1 VWYNANDPLDR
12 RELIVPPHPY
22 IAIEGA
28 IGVGKTSLA
37 RILCEALSAEILL
50 EVFEEN
56 PFLSDFY
63 TDRARYAFQTQIFF
77 LLSRYRQQHRVIA
90 HTIRTSPL
98 VSDYLFA
105 KDWLFAH
112 LNLAGDELAMYERV
126 HSILG
131 EQIPTPSLIVYL
143 KAPTDTLMRRI
154 AFRDRA
160 YERQMSLEYI
170 EALRLAYEKFFSQYT
185 VTKVLAVD
193 TEDLDFVHDQA
204 ARIEIVGRMTN
215 AIRGGAFQ
223 LPFPGLPPRTETP
236 ADLDTGRRLPDF
248 QRIHRVRDL
257 VQGPTSNLFFDFL
270 GLTEQLGELG
280 RTLRAVWSKQDQ
292 FLAQVGNREEA
303 KDKALEE
310 VALDLQHQLADVFS
324 TLLRVANSAGIDLE
338 SAYLSK
344 MQRSSTADDLR

>member
-1 VWYNANDPLDR
+1 MS
-12 RELIVPPHPY
+12 PHPY

-37 RILCEALSAEILL
+37 RILGEAVAAETLL

-90 HTIRTSPL
+90 RTITTSPL

-126 HSILG
+126 HAILG
-131 EQIPTPSLIVYL
+131 EQIPAPSLVVYL

-160 YERQMSLEYI
+160 YERQISPEYI
-170 EALRLAYEKFFSQYT
+170 EALRLAYEKFFSEYT
-185 VTKVLAVD
+185 VTKVLAID
-193 TEDLDFVHDQA
+193 TEDLDFVHDNA
-204 ARIEIVGRMTN
+204 ARMEIVGRMKN
-215 AIRGGAFQ
+215 AIRGDSYQ
-223 LPFPGLPPRTETP
+223 LPFPAMPPPTEAP
-236 ADLDTGRRLPDF
+236 MDLNTGRRLPDF
-248 QRIHRVRDL
+248 QRIHKLRDL
-257 VQGPTSNLFFDFL
+257 DRGSAANLFFDFI
-270 GLTEQLGELG
+270 GLTEKLGDVG
-280 RTLRAVWSKQDQ
+280 RTLRVAWSKQDQ

-310 VALDLQHQLADVFS
+310 VALDLQRQLADVFA
-324 TLLRVANSAGIDLE
+324 TLLMIANSAGIDLE
-338 SAYLSK
+338 RAYISR
-344 MQRSSTADDLR
+344 MQRSSTADDHF